1 MNLREFLVML
11 AAVEIAALALVVILA
26 VIGTVVVQVGR
37 WL

>member
-11 AAVEIAALALVVILA
+11 AAVEIAALALVAILA